1 MTIDLIKIRAKIN
14 IGNSLT
20 VETPFIQ
27 SFNVRKSRGQLS
39 TFDASLKVEY
49 DQISG
54 SNVGGIV
61 NISAGGN
68 GTMIDIYSGI
78 LKKSTVSPCW
88 DDPGYVILNISGVDV
103 LSKLEGKKY
112 TRRCRASKS
121 SWVTINGVEREGL
134 RDGKFESEHDVL
146 KTISGDSI
154 KNQEKTKAPIPVEA
168 QSMYNSPAQLSC
180 SIEVSPIFTDGVEG
194 GEANV

>member
-14 IGNSLT
+14 IGNSLI

-49 DQISG
+49 NQISG
-54 SNVGGIV
+54 SNVGGMV
-61 NISAGGN
+61 SISAGGN
-68 GTMIDIYSGI
+68 GTMKEIYSGI
-78 LKKSTVSPCW
+78 LKKSTISPCW
-88 DDPGYVILNISGVDV
+88 DDPGYVILNISGTDV

-121 SWVTINGVEREGL
+121 SWVTINSVEREGL
-134 RDGKFESEHDVL
+134 RDGKFDYEHDVL
-146 KTISGDSI
+146 KTTSADSM
-154 KNQEKTKAPIPVEA
+154 KNQEKTKAPVPVVA
-168 QSMYNSPAQLSC
+168 QNTYSSPAQLSC
-180 SIEVSPIFTDGVEG
+180 FIEVETISEDGEVTG
-194 GEANV
+194 

>member
-1 MTIDLIKIRAKIN
+1 MSIDLIKIRAKIT
-14 IGNSLT
+14 IGSSLT

-27 SFNVRKSRGQLS
+27 SFNVHKSRGQLS
-39 TFDASLKVEY
+39 TFDASLKVQY

-54 SNVGGIV
+54 TNIGGIV
-61 NISAGGN
+61 SISAGGN
-68 GTMIDIYSGI
+68 GSMIDIYSGI

-88 DDPGYVILNISGVDV
+88 DDPGYIILNISGVDV

-121 SWVTINGVEREGL
+121 SWVTINSVSREGL

-146 KTISGDSI
+146 KTMSGESI
-154 KNQEKTKAPIPVEA
+154 KNQELIKAPVSVET
-168 QSMYNSPAQLSC
+168 QSLYNSQAETNC
-180 SIEVSPIFTDGVEG
+180 FIEVTPLL
-194 GEANV
+194 GEEEVNV

>member
-1 MTIDLIKIRAKIN
+1 MTIDLIKIRAKIE

-49 DQISG
+49 NQISG

-61 NISAGGN
+61 KISAGGN
-68 GTMIDIYSGI
+68 GTMIKIYSGI
-78 LKKSTVSPCW
+78 LKKSTITPCW
-88 DDPGYVILNISGVDV
+88 DDPGYVIFNISGIDV

-134 RDGKFESEHDVL
+134 RDGKFESEYDVL
-146 KTISGDSI
+146 KTVSGDSI
-154 KNQEKTKAPIPVEA
+154 KNQEKVKAPIPVEA
-168 QSMYNSPAQLSC
+168 QSLYNSQASTNC
-180 SIEVSPIFTDGVEG
+180 FIEVTPLF
-194 GEANV
+194 GEEEVNV